1 MEKNNI
7 GRPSFAKIDIVSLSC
22 AYNKAL
28 NVELEPSTANYM
40 RNNPKS
46 IAENVN
52 FETNDL
58 QQEFLKIK
66 QNIEE
71 T

>member
-22 AYNKAL
+22 ANNKAL
-28 NVELEPSTANYM
+28 NVEPSTVNYM